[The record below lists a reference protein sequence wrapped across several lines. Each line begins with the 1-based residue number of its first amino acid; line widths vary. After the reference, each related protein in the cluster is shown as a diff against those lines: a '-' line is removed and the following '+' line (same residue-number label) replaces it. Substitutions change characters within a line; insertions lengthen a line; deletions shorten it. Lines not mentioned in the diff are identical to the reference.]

1 MKRLKIKKTRI
12 GLRCNKPIF
21 RVNAYPGNVWTKE
34 FTMNPL
40 MEEQVESGDFTILS
54 KDIKYQFSLDG
65 QSGWT
70 DISAD
75 LRKADLTPGTNYF
88 IRGLYRGQVASEV
101 AEVKTYPI
109 IELENGNLSSYSV
122 VRGEDG
128 NKWKGYGAQFEWSS
142 WATLNE
148 LTTPNCPITA
158 YSYNTRSGTRPV
170 SDIRIGA
177 NDNVAVWIITIGYGY
192 GGNSSNPKAVTPS
205 ELFLGKYN
213 EKGIE
218 FASHPTGLHFWYKY
232 HPFKGDLSDIS
243 ISLFSGEQEI
253 GKGIL
258 QEENEVS
265 SYKDCIL
272 QIIYDEKYKH
282 LSPDRISIV
291 FKSGFNSEVES
302 RESGSLTS
310 SNTANPKFRGS
321 ELYIDDIS
329 LIYDK

>member
-1 MKRLKIKKTRI
+1 M
-12 GLRCNKPIF
+12 
-21 RVNAYPGNVWTKE
+21 
-34 FTMNPL
+34 
-40 MEEQVESGDFTILS
+40 
-54 KDIKYQFSLDG
+54 
-65 QSGWT
+65 
-70 DISAD
+70 
-75 LRKADLTPGTNYF
+75 
-88 IRGLYRGQVASEV
+88 
-101 AEVKTYPI
+101 
-109 IELENGNLSSYSV
+109 
-122 VRGEDG
+122 
-128 NKWKGYGAQFEWSS
+128 
-142 WATLNE
+142 
-148 LTTPNCPITA
+148 TTPNCPITA

>member
-1 MKRLKIKKTRI
+1 MPS
-12 GLRCNKPIF
+12 N
-21 RVNAYPGNVWTKE
+21 
-34 FTMNPL
+34 
-40 MEEQVESGDFTILS
+40 
-54 KDIKYQFSLDG
+54 
-65 QSGWT
+65 
-70 DISAD
+70 
-75 LRKADLTPGTNYF
+75 
-88 IRGLYRGQVASEV
+88 
-101 AEVKTYPI
+101 
-109 IELENGNLSSYSV
+109 
-122 VRGEDG
+122 
-128 NKWKGYGAQFEWSS
+128 
-142 WATLNE
+142 
-148 LTTPNCPITA
+148 TT
-158 YSYNTRSGTRPV
+158 
-170 SDIRIGA
+170 
-177 NDNVAVWIITIGYGY
+177 
-192 GGNSSNPKAVTPS
+192 
-205 ELFLGKYN
+205 
-213 EKGIE
+213 GI
-218 FASHPTGLHFWYKY
+218 SHPTGLHFWYKY

>member
-1 MKRLKIKKTRI
+1 
-12 GLRCNKPIF
+12 
-21 RVNAYPGNVWTKE
+21 
-34 FTMNPL
+34 MNPL

-253 GKGIL
+253 VKGIL